1 MVTGPLRGNTK
12 YQRSSIHRY
21 IMKAAFNAI
30 ILALSYEMVT
40 HTNTYTATI
49 SSHLTSYNA
58 VYLFLS
64 SAFQFTQLPNGAV
77 KLRGIEGFF

>member
-1 MVTGPLRGNTK
+1 
-12 YQRSSIHRY
+12 
-21 IMKAAFNAI
+21 
-30 ILALSYEMVT
+30 MVT

-49 SSHLTSYNA
+49 SSQLTSYNA

-77 KLRGIEGFF
+77 KLAGHRRFFLAIRICSLFESL

>member
-1 MVTGPLRGNTK
+1 
-12 YQRSSIHRY
+12 
-21 IMKAAFNAI
+21 
-30 ILALSYEMVT
+30 MVT

-49 SSHLTSYNA
+49 SSQLTSYNA

>member
-1 MVTGPLRGNTK
+1 
-12 YQRSSIHRY
+12 
-21 IMKAAFNAI
+21 
-30 ILALSYEMVT
+30 MVT

-64 SAFQFTQLPNGAV
+64 SAFQFTQLPNGAL
-77 KLRGIEGFF
+77 KLAGHKSFF